1 MGCLPFDFDLK
12 GFRRVTATYLDIEVT
27 DITEVVAVL

>member
-12 GFRRVTATYLDIEVT
+12 GSRRVTATYPDMEVT
-27 DITEVVAVL
+27 DITEVVAAR